1 MSSRTTSSVQ
11 NLPSK
16 IDSATNGSKQ
26 TGNNKQRM
34 KSKASK
40 FKFLIADKT
49 QQSSN
54 HNIVIHLKKS
64 AVVGWTNVGS
74 M

>member
-1 MSSRTTSSVQ
+1 
-11 NLPSK
+11 
-16 IDSATNGSKQ
+16 
-26 TGNNKQRM
+26 M

-40 FKFLIADKT
+40 FKFVIADKT

-64 AVVGWTNVGS
+64 AVVGWDECWQYVTDKATVSENF
-74 M
+74 MKF